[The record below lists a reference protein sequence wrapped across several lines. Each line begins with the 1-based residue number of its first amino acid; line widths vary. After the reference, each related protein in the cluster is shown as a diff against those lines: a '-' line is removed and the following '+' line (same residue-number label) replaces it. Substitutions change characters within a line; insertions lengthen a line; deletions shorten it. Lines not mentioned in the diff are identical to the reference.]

1 METVF
6 GKIFNIQCKNVKIYM
21 IAVLLT
27 KRLAII
33 NKFELN

>member
-21 IAVLLT
+21 ITVLLT
-27 KRLAII
+27 KRLAMNNIF
-33 NKFELN
+33 KLN